1 LSSISIIEREHIEE
15 MQLSAEP
22 LDFDESEVDRFNI
35 EVERVIEK
43 FPPIPKGVKVAL
55 FGEYIDEVNLKGS
68 STIPV
73 ILEIKYLYIDDKI
86 INDIDRFDIELNALA
101 RVGGGYGE
109 IRILD

>member
-1 LSSISIIEREHIEE
+1 MRLI
-15 MQLSAEP
+15 
-22 LDFDESEVDRFNI
+22 
-35 EVERVIEK
+35 
-43 FPPIPKGVKVAL
+43 
-55 FGEYIDEVNLKGS
+55 LKGS